1 MLRYGIPSYKLEKD
15 LLAAEI
21 DVIRQLGVE
30 IRCGVE
36 VGKDVTIEDL
46 REQGYKGFYAAIGC
60 QRGRKPGISG
70 ENAEGAYT
78 AVDFLRKAGAKESFA
93 LEGDVVVVGGGNIAT
108 RRIRTL
114 LQFTRNITAI
124 APKSTMELQELGKT
138 GYVNLIT
145 RPVKRSDFDM
155 AYMVIAATNDWKLN
169 DEIYRVCKEEGI
181 YVNVADDK
189 SKCDFYFPG
198 IYMKD
203 EVVIGI
209 TASGLDHSR
218 AKKVRLAIQ
227 EAMEASDDTDNSEE

>member
-1 MLRYGIPSYKLEKD
+1 MKNKPFFPMFVD
-15 LLAAEI
+15 LSDKNI
-21 DVIRQLGVE
+21 
-30 IRCGVE
+30 
-36 VGKDVTIEDL
+36 
-46 REQGYKGFYAAIGC
+46 
-60 QRGRKPGISG
+60 
-70 ENAEGAYT
+70 
-78 AVDFLRKAGAKESFA
+78 
-93 LEGDVVVVGGGNIAT
+93 VVVGGGKIAT
-108 RRIRTL
+108 RRVETL
-114 LQFTRNITAI
+114 LLFTRNITVI
-124 APKSTMELQELGKT
+124 APRMTAELLELGKAGKIT
-138 GYVNLIT
+138 IQT
-145 RPVKRSDFDM
+145 RPVKRSDFNL
-155 AYMVIAATNDWKLN
+155 AYMVLAVTNDWKLN

>member
-1 MLRYGIPSYKLEKD
+1 MKNKRYFPMFID
-15 LLAAEI
+15 LSDKKI
-21 DVIRQLGVE
+21 
-30 IRCGVE
+30 
-36 VGKDVTIEDL
+36 
-46 REQGYKGFYAAIGC
+46 
-60 QRGRKPGISG
+60 
-70 ENAEGAYT
+70 
-78 AVDFLRKAGAKESFA
+78 
-93 LEGDVVVVGGGNIAT
+93 VVVGGGNIAT

-124 APKSTMELQELGKT
+124 APKSTMELQEL
-138 GYVNLIT
+138 
-145 RPVKRSDFDM
+145 VKRSDFDM